1 MIESNREIKKP
12 SEKREIMPRFE
23 ASALRGYC
31 VSVLTA
37 SGVERSCAEA
47 VADALIDA
55 ELTGVSTHGVSRLAV
70 YMQRMDAGVMS
81 RENNIRIVREST
93 STLVVDAGNSLGA
106 AAAKFAMERCIAK
119 AKETGCCFASVHS
132 SNHFGTAAYY
142 TRLAAAQDMIGFAC
156 TNLKGKIAPF
166 GSAEPYMGTNPISV
180 AAPSDDLPVV
190 LDMAPSVVALGKLIL
205 AQKLGK
211 SIPEGWALDKDG
223 HPSTDAK
230 DVLKNIVAKNGG
242 GIMPLGGNTE
252 QLGSHKGYGY
262 GMLCE
267 IFCSVFSQGTPSS
280 HVNVGGKSGT
290 CHGFMAVDPNVFG
303 NAEEIKAHFSEY
315 LRELRNAPKADGAAR
330 IYTHGEKEV
339 EAYADRMKNGIDVN
353 INTVAEMIDMAK
365 YLGMDAEKYLGKV
378 ETTGLESSYK

>member
-1 MIESNREIKKP
+1 MASKSIRYTYDQLNTFCMDAFMKFGFNQSEARIITDVLLLSDLYGIESHGMQRLVRYHKGIEKGLIKVDAVPEIVHETPVSAVIDAHDSMGQLVSHKAMSLAIEKAKKTGMA
-12 SEKREIMPRFE
+12 I
-23 ASALRGYC
+23 
-31 VSVLTA
+31 VSV
-37 SGVERSCAEA
+37 R
-47 VADALIDA
+47 
-55 ELTGVSTHGVSRLAV
+55 
-70 YMQRMDAGVMS
+70 
-81 RENNIRIVREST
+81 N
-93 STLVVDAGNSLGA
+93 
-106 AAAKFAMERCIAK
+106 
-119 AKETGCCFASVHS
+119 
-132 SNHFGTAAYY
+132 SNHFGIAGYY
-142 TRLAAAQDMIGFAC
+142 AKMACDQGLMGMAMTNSEAIMVPTFARMAMIGS
-156 TNLKGKIAPF
+156 NPIAVALP
-166 GSAEPYMGTNPISV
+166 AEPYPFFFDASTT
-180 AAPSDDLPVV
+180 VV
-190 LDMAPSVVALGKLIL
+190 TRGKLEVYN
-205 AQKLGK
+205 KMGK
-211 SIPEGWALDKDG
+211 PLPEGWALDKDG

-242 GIMPLGGNTE
+242 GIMPLGGSTE
-252 QLGSHKGYGY
+252 TLGSHKGYGF

-303 NAEEIKAHFSEY
+303 NAEEIKAHFSDY